1 MKKSE
6 RKKSI
11 NIHSDEKG
19 KVIDKEKISLGE
31 ISLNTNPE
39 EPFIAFRAS
48 GATEDVMVTTVMSA
62 RFTTDALGEPT
73 VKNGVLTIPIPKG
86 AQGLQGE
93 KGETG
98 AQGEQGD
105 PGPKGPTG
113 NPGKQGEPGIP
124 GPTGPQGPTGSIGA
138 AGCQGPRSGV
148 QGPTGPQGPTG
159 AAGDA
164 AGCQGPRSGVQGPT
178 GPQGPTGYIGGAGCQ
193 GPRSGAQGPTGP
205 QGPTGVAGVAAGHQ
219 GPNST
224 KRGPTGPQGPTGAAG
239 DAAGCQGPRSGVQG
253 PTGPQG
259 PTGYIGTDPGYQGPR
274 SGVQGPTGP
283 QGPTGVAGLQGYQG
297 ISGVVGSSGKLSE
310 LTSGTVSGQILTKA
324 SNGWEGTIY
333 RQTNVTITDSA
344 VHAQNGFYQDSD
356 ERLKVFE
363 NNVSVDF
370 EKLAKLPKKYF
381 MWRNDEYWVGQQ
393 IGTSAQELLKLYP
406 ELVTLNDNGYYS
418 VNYAGLS
425 IIALAAIDKL
435 HQEIEELKAL
445 MK

>member
-1 MKKSE
+1 MEKSE

-39 EPFIAFRAS
+39 EPFIAFRVS

-113 NPGKQGEPGIP
+113 NPGKQGEPGPQGGKGTVGSYGSTGDRGTTGIQ
-124 GPTGPQGPTGSIGA
+124 GPQGEKGTVGSYGSTGTRGTQGKPGAQGAPGA
-138 AGCQGPRSGV
+138 AGAIGSSGEIV
-148 QGPTGPQGPTG
+148 
-159 AAGDA
+159 
-164 AGCQGPRSGVQGPT
+164 S
-178 GPQGPTGYIGGAGCQ
+178 IGKT
-193 GPRSGAQGPTGP
+193 SN
-205 QGPTGVAGVAAGHQ
+205 
-219 GPNST
+219 NST
-224 KRGPTGPQGPTGAAG
+224 KTYVV
-239 DAAGCQGPRSGVQG
+239 SH
-253 PTGPQG
+253 
-259 PTGYIGTDPGYQGPR
+259 TD
-274 SGVQGPTGP
+274 
-283 QGPTGVAGLQGYQG
+283 
-297 ISGVVGSSGKLSE
+297 GSSTAVSFAQNE
-310 LTSGTVSGQILTKA
+310 WYRNIDVFIQSG
-324 SNGWEGTIY
+324 
-333 RQTNVTITDSA
+333 A

-356 ERLKVFE
+356 ERLKAFE
-363 NNVSVDF
+363 DNVNVDF
-370 EKLAKLPKKYF
+370 EKLSKLPKKYF
-381 MWRNDEYWVGQQ
+381 MWKNDEYGVGQQ

-406 ELVTLNDNGYYS
+406 ELVTVNDNGYYS

-435 HQEIEELKAL
+435 HQEIEELKAS

>member
-1 MKKSE
+1 MEKSE

-19 KVIDKEKISLGE
+19 KVIGKEKISLGE

-113 NPGKQGEPGIP
+113 NPGKQGEPG
-124 GPTGPQGPTGSIGA
+124 PQGEKGTVGSYG
-138 AGCQGPRSGV
+138 SM
-148 QGPTGPQGPTG
+148 
-159 AAGDA
+159 GDR
-164 AGCQGPRSGVQGPT
+164 GT
-178 GPQGPTGYIGGAGCQ
+178 T
-193 GPRSGAQGPTGP
+193 GAQGPQGYKGTVGSYGSTGDRGTTGIQGAQGFKGTQGSYGSTGDRGTTGAQGP
-205 QGPTGVAGVAAGHQ
+205 QGEKGTVGSYGSTGTRGTQGKPGAQGAPGAAGAI
-219 GPNST
+219 GSSGEIVSIGKTSNNST
-224 KRGPTGPQGPTGAAG
+224 KTYVV
-239 DAAGCQGPRSGVQG
+239 SH
-253 PTGPQG
+253 
-259 PTGYIGTDPGYQGPR
+259 TD
-274 SGVQGPTGP
+274 
-283 QGPTGVAGLQGYQG
+283 
-297 ISGVVGSSGKLSE
+297 GSSTAVSFAQNE
-310 LTSGTVSGQILTKA
+310 WYRNIDVFIQSG
-324 SNGWEGTIY
+324 
-333 RQTNVTITDSA
+333 A

-356 ERLKVFE
+356 ERLKAFE
-363 NNVSVDF
+363 DNVNVDF
-370 EKLAKLPKKYF
+370 EKLSKLPKKYF
-381 MWRNDEYWVGQQ
+381 MWKNDEYGVGQQ

-406 ELVTLNDNGYYS
+406 ELVTVNDNGYYS

-435 HQEIEELKAL
+435 HQEIEELKAS